1 MFVSR
6 KKYEAL
12 LEQKKDFERIAMNAV
27 VQNGRLLDDWGDAIE
42 KMKSIQELNHGLV
55 RDNDELVARIK
66 ELEAGLQGARR
77 CSQQWAEDF
86 EELDKA
92 YGQLEIDCDK
102 LREERDHY
110 EERCRYLEGEVE
122 DKEELK
128 GELDFVTRYVQLAND
143 TIFAIEDALYRQ
155 KGDNAI
161 QLHIDE
167 YYEEVKLLDTK

>member
-27 VQNGRLLDDWGDAIE
+27 AQNGRLLEEWNAAIKE
-42 KMKSIQELNHGLV
+42 MESVHELNKHLV
-55 RDNDELVARIK
+55 RLNDELLVRVK
-66 ELEAGLQGARR
+66 ELEAELQGTGR

-86 EELDKA
+86 KELDKA

-110 EERCRYLEGEVE
+110 EERCRYLE
-122 DKEELK
+122 DELS
-128 GELDFVTRYVQLAND
+128 
-143 TIFAIEDALYRQ
+143 
-155 KGDNAI
+155 
-161 QLHIDE
+161 H
-167 YYEEVKLLDTK
+167 YEEKRLSTRQTKS